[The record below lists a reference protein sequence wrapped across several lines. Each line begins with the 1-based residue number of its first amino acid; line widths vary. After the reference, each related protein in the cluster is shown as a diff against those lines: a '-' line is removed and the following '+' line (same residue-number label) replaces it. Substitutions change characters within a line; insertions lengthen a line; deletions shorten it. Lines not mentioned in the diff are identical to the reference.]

1 MKCRDC
7 DEANEE
13 GYRYCFNCG
22 AYLAVKPGPAHWDL
36 LQLSRMD
43 FLTTVA
49 EGLPLIWE
57 NSARLWRESV
67 DLRQLG
73 PSQSVGILQSF
84 AEEEAAKV
92 LILLDAVRCPASSK
106 NEFGRLVKQLDQHVG
121 KGIYVR
127 YYGTSP
133 SDMTEVKRIVEV
145 ERQGFSREGEYGEFI
160 LPNSITTS
168 RESRLYVSY
177 VRNDDGTH
185 EWHIP
190 YKPLHFEGLGS
201 SGIIRVVEALH
212 AAGVFEV
219 ESLKAFR
226 EYWESIPFVDI
237 GDNPVNLDRET
248 SIGWRQLTDL
258 NLGMLKELDQRG
270 VLSPAATVEHQRTL
284 VQQLLFPLYP
294 FDLSIRENFRDLPP
308 PDSPYS
314 Y

>member
-121 KGIYVR
+121 KGIYELLAVGATMGLDSAGR
-127 YYGTSP
+127 RS
-133 SDMTEVKRIVEV
+133 
-145 ERQGFSREGEYGEFI
+145 F
-160 LPNSITTS
+160 TTAFCA
-168 RESRLYVSY
+168 SRL
-177 VRNDDGTH
+177 
-185 EWHIP
+185 
-190 YKPLHFEGLGS
+190 
-201 SGIIRVVEALH
+201 
-212 AAGVFEV
+212 AGVTAYV
-219 ESLKAFR
+219 
-226 EYWESIPFVDI
+226 
-237 GDNPVNLDRET
+237 
-248 SIGWRQLTDL
+248 
-258 NLGMLKELDQRG
+258 
-270 VLSPAATVEHQRTL
+270 
-284 VQQLLFPLYP
+284 
-294 FDLSIRENFRDLPP
+294 
-308 PDSPYS
+308 
-314 Y
+314 